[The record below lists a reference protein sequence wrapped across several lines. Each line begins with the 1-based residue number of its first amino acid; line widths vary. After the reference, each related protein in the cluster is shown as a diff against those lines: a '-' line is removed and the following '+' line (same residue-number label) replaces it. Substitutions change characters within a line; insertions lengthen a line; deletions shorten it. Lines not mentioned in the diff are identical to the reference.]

1 METLETIWSSR
12 QTGEWFTSI
21 DIPVQ
26 NPWSVRSS
34 LGVHCSDQE
43 VKLIALQKGIRI
55 TQYLEDWLVQARSQ

>member
-1 METLETIWSSR
+1 MIWSSR

-26 NPWSVRSS
+26 TLGLSAAP

-55 TQYLEDWLVQARSQ
+55 SQYLEDWLVQARSQ